1 VKKEEQQISS
11 LSDKF
16 TKDLPKSQGTLVK
29 TLFVI
34 ICGIMVKETINLNKV
49 KNQIGTITD
58 KEKTQANSHYRRLTR
73 FFNHPFCRYILWKWI
88 LRFIILEVIEHL
100 DKRKLSSYLLMDG
113 TSWEF
118 GKVKYHFLTLSIV
131 YQGVSLPI
139 FFVNLEKKGCSNYQ
153 ERKRFLEMANL
164 LYPLKGMT
172 LIADREYV
180 GREWFVELVEN
191 FELNFVIRLSATDY
205 KSDLEKQGKNYN
217 LLLQKAR
224 KGRII
229 DESLKI
235 GNQTFRIIIIKNI
248 NPEKKEDDLVIL
260 ITNLRLKKKKIVKIY
275 GLRWQIECLFKCL
288 KTNGFNLE
296 NLSFRDPA
304 KVRLLICIVI
314 ACYVLCVKE
323 GLKQFKKIVINKNT
337 KTKYE
342 SIFRFGYSIFC
353 LTCQKVAFL
362 CEWMNHFSIK
372 KIRPKP
378 V

>member
-1 VKKEEQQISS
+1 V
-11 LSDKF
+11 
-16 TKDLPKSQGTLVK
+16 
-29 TLFVI
+29 
-34 ICGIMVKETINLNKV
+34 
-49 KNQIGTITD
+49 
-58 KEKTQANSHYRRLTR
+58 Y
-73 FFNHPFCRYILWKWI
+73 
-88 LRFIILEVIEHL
+88 
-100 DKRKLSSYLLMDG
+100 KRQ
-113 TSWEF
+113 EF

-131 YQGVSLPI
+131 YQGISLPI
-139 FFVNLEKKGCSNYQ
+139 FFVNLEKKGCSKYQ
-153 ERKRFLEMANL
+153 ERKRFLKMANI

-191 FELNFVIRLSATDY
+191 FELNFVIRLSETDY

-235 GNQTFRIIIIKNI
+235 GNQTFRIIIIKNV

-296 NLSFRDPA
+296 SLSFKDPA

-323 GLKQFKKIVINKNT
+323 GLKEFKKIVVNKNN

-353 LTCQKVAFL
+353 QTCQKVTFL
-362 CEWMNHFSIK
+362 FEWMNHFSIK